1 MNTSADSRRFNPVLN
16 TDAPAIKVT
25 DLVRDFGRFQL
36 GPLDLS
42 IPAGYVTGLV
52 GANGAGK
59 TTLLK
64 LLLGLQ
70 TADAGNMS
78 LLGQPVGDNN
88 LAVREDIGVV
98 FDAPFV
104 LPDWTISAAGKAL
117 APFYSRWDT
126 ALFEALLNRFHLTQ
140 SAQVKSLSRGESTKL
155 MLALAMSHQPRL
167 LLLDEP
173 TSGLDPATRRDLLDL
188 FAEFMA
194 ADANHTIL
202 FSTHLTSDLERI
214 ADHIRVLSH
223 GRLVEAGTLDEVVE
237 RYAIVR
243 GPRRALTPKNRT
255 AICGLHERTD
265 IFDGLIAA
273 ADTSGFGLDVVIDPA
288 TLDDIVVHLST
299 AEAEVSL

>member
-1 MNTSADSRRFNPVLN
+1 MNTSADSRPLATEFV
-16 TDAPAIKVT
+16 TAAIRT
-25 DLVRDFGRFQL
+25 TGLVRDFGRFQL

-42 IPAGYVTGLV
+42 VPVGYVTGLV

-70 TADAGNMS
+70 TPHSGSMA
-78 LLGQPVGDNN
+78 LLGARVDE
-88 LAVREDIGVV
+88 LDTVAREDTGVV

-104 LPDWTISAAGKAL
+104 LPDWTVRKAGRAI

-126 ALFEALLNRFHLTQ
+126 DLFGALIERFHLPAKAT
-140 SAQVKSLSRGESTKL
+140 VKSLSRGEGTKL
-155 MLALAMSHQPRL
+155 MLALALAHQPRL

-194 ADANHTIL
+194 ADETHTIL
-202 FSTHLTSDLERI
+202 FSTHITSDLERI
-214 ADHIRVLSH
+214 ADHVRVLSN
-223 GRLVEAGTLDEVVE
+223 GRLVEAGTVDEVLE
-237 RYAIVR
+237 RYAVVR
-243 GPRRALTPKNRT
+243 GPRRVLSAESRALIRG
-255 AICGLHERTD
+255 IHERAD
-265 IFDGLIAA
+265 VFDGLIAA
-273 ADTSGFGLDVVIDPA
+273 TDTSAFGPDVVIDPA

-299 AEAEVSL
+299 TGQEVPA

>member
-1 MNTSADSRRFNPVLN
+1 MNNSADSRPLTADPV
-16 TDAPAIKVT
+16 TGTPAITVT
-25 DLVRDFGRFQL
+25 NLVRDFGRFRL

-42 IPAGYVTGLV
+42 IPVGYITGLV

-70 TADAGNMS
+70 TPDAGELS
-78 LLGQPVGDNN
+78 LLGHPVGDDNV
-88 LAVREDIGVV
+88 AVREDIGVV
-98 FDAPFV
+98 LDAPFV
-104 LPDWTISAAGKAL
+104 LPDWTIGNAGRAL

-126 ALFEALLNRFHLTQ
+126 ALFGRLLNRFHLEP

-155 MLALAMSHQPRL
+155 MLALAMAHQPRL

-194 ADANHTIL
+194 ADPSHTIL

-214 ADHIRVLSH
+214 ADHLRVLSH

-237 RYAIVR
+237 RYAIAR
-243 GPRRALTPKNRT
+243 GPRRALTPQNR
-255 AICGLHERTD
+255 ALIYGLHERAD

-273 ADTSGFGLDVVIDPA
+273 ADTAGFGVEVVIDPA

-299 AEAEVSL
+299 TAEDVPL